1 MTFWPEVLA
10 IFLGDVF
17 ASALFVSSYVIIQW
31 FLRATDVTVGYSWKW
46 VGQDFHPCFDIRNR
60 SGSKTYLLA
69 NIAYTK
75 KNGKELLF
83 IDNKSIWGVE
93 LRPGSITWPE
103 GDPVRGVNS
112 VSDSIETEV
121 SVRLQNGRLFWLK
134 GQGPGQL
141 RMGRVQRI
149 AFWLRDKIEKSAFP
163 FE

>member
-17 ASALFVSSYVIIQW
+17 ASALFVFLYVMVQW
-31 FLRATDVTVGYSWKW
+31 FLRATDIRIGYNWKW
-46 VGQDFHPCFDIRNR
+46 VGQDFHPCLDIRNR

-75 KNGKELLF
+75 DNGKQMLH
-83 IDNKSIWGVE
+83 IDNKSIWDVE
-93 LRPGSITWPE
+93 LRPGSINWPE
-103 GDPVRGVNS
+103 GSAVRGVHS
-112 VSDSIETEV
+112 MPDCIGTEV

-141 RMGRVQRI
+141 RMGRVQKV

-163 FE
+163 CE